1 MKNCGMRSLE
11 CGVQTGLYRRAG
23 FMAAAM
29 LVLLFVTAC
38 AEKGPVLLTI
48 GYQAPAEK
56 SATASTISVGISPL
70 RDERGEPPTV
80 LGKRTIPSGMKSD
93 YVVNGTVAETAT
105 AILKEAFT
113 TRGIAVKDIANW
125 DLTAEG
131 MSDAGADLLLGGE
144 IKTLWL
150 ESKPSSMLTQLKA
163 SVQIRITVGSR
174 LEKRILRTIDVNSK
188 LDQEILYSQER
199 LEAALAEAL
208 SSAVNQIFQDDE
220 VKKRLQ

>member
-1 MKNCGMRSLE
+1 MQIRFCR
-11 CGVQTGLYRRAG
+11 QAGLLV
-23 FMAAAM
+23 AAM
-29 LVLLFVTAC
+29 LILLFVAAC

-48 GYQAPAEK
+48 GYQAPEEK
-56 SATASTISVGISPL
+56 AGTASTISVGISPL
-70 RDERGEPPTV
+70 RDERGEPPSV

-93 YVVNGTVAETAT
+93 YIVSGTVADTAT

-131 MSDAGADLLLGGE
+131 MNDAGADLLLGGE

-163 SVQIRITVGSR
+163 SVQIKLTVGSR
-174 LEKRILRTIDVNSK
+174 AEKRILRTIDVNSK
-188 LDQEILYSQER
+188 LDQEILYSQEQ
-199 LEAALAEAL
+199 LESALSEAL

-220 VKKRLQ
+220 VKKRIQ

>member
-1 MKNCGMRSLE
+1 
-11 CGVQTGLYRRAG
+11 
-23 FMAAAM
+23 M

-48 GYQAPAEK
+48 EYQAPAEK
-56 SATASTISVGISPL
+56 AATASAISVGISPL
-70 RDERGEPPTV
+70 RDERGAPPSV

-93 YVVNGTVAETAT
+93 YVVNGTVADTAT

-113 TRGIAVKDIANW
+113 ARGIAVKDIANW

-131 MSDAGADLLLGGE
+131 MNGAGADLLIGGE

-150 ESKPSSMLTQLKA
+150 ESKPSSMLTHLKA
-163 SVQIRITVGSR
+163 SVQIKLTVGSR
-174 LEKRILRTIDVNSK
+174 PEKKILRTIDVNSK

-199 LEAALAEAL
+199 LESALAEAM
-208 SSAVNQIFQDDE
+208 SSAVDQIFQDDE
-220 VKKRLQ
+220 VKKRIQ

>member
-1 MKNCGMRSLE
+1 MKNCGMRSEE
-11 CGVQTGLYRRAG
+11 CGVQTRFFRQAGLLVT
-23 FMAAAM
+23 AM
-29 LVLLFVTAC
+29 LILLFVAAC
-38 AEKGPVLLTI
+38 AEKGPVILTI

-56 SATASTISVGISPL
+56 AGTSSTVSVGISPL
-70 RDERGEPPTV
+70 RDERGESPTV

-113 TRGIAVKDIANW
+113 SRGIAVKDIANW

-131 MSDAGADLLLGGE
+131 MSDAGPDLLLGGE

-199 LEAALAEAL
+199 LETALSEAL
-208 SSAVNQIFQDDE
+208 SSAVDQIFQDDAL
-220 VKKRLQ
+220 KKRLQ

>member
-1 MKNCGMRSLE
+1 LALLLLLSL
-11 CGVQTGLYRRAG
+11 AG
-23 FMAAAM
+23 
-29 LVLLFVTAC
+29 C

-56 SATASTISVGISPL
+56 AASASTISVGISPL
-70 RDERGEPPTV
+70 RDERGEPPSV
-80 LGKRTIPSGMKSD
+80 LGKRKIPSGMQSD
-93 YVVNGTVAETAT
+93 YVVKGTVAETAT

-113 TRGIAVKDIANW
+113 ARGIAVKDIANW
-125 DLTAEG
+125 DLTADG
-131 MSDAGADLLLGGE
+131 MNDAGADLLLGGE

-174 LEKRILRTIDVNSK
+174 LEKKILRTIDVNSK
-188 LDQEILYSQER
+188 LDQEVLYSQER
-199 LEAALAEAL
+199 LESALDEAL

-220 VKKRLQ
+220 VKKRIQ